1 MSEIAVAVKKVLAG
15 NLVPPPK
22 PILGDGPRNAYA
34 AACPTRLALDRIA
47 DKWTVLIL
55 GRLTEEPMRFNRLR
69 REIEGMTQKTLAATL
84 RGLERDGLVTRTV
97 TPSVPVSVEYAITPL
112 GVTLADAVGA
122 LRLWAENHIEAVL
135 DAQRRY
141 DGRETPRLGSWALGR
156 NIG

>member
-1 MSEIAVAVKKVLAG
+1 MSEIAGAVKKAHAG

-22 PILGDGPRNAYA
+22 PISGDWPRNAYA

-84 RGLERDGLVTRTV
+84 RSLERDGLVTRTV
-97 TPSVPVSVEYAITPL
+97 TPSVPISVEYAITPL
-112 GVTLADAVGA
+112 GETLADAVGA
-122 LRLWAENHIEAVL
+122 LRLWAENYIDAVL
-135 DAQRRY
+135 DSQRRY
-141 DGRETPRLGSWALGR
+141 DGREAPRFGA
-156 NIG
+156 